1 MGMEMGGGG
10 GGVPQAQPRMP
21 VQPVVARAVALP
33 VGAVPVGVP
42 QGGAFNVQPVAPVA
56 PAAPMA
62 PVMMPVMPA
71 RPMPVAPAAPIAPVA
86 PVAPVAHVAAP
97 VVVAAVPAV
106 VVGGTILCTECGS
119 PNDAEAENCSICATE
134 LNAARLLRD
143 LLAMGYD
150 EKQVKAALKRCSTVE
165 RAIQWLERKKA

>member
-1 MGMEMGGGG
+1 M
-10 GGVPQAQPRMP
+10 PQAQPRMP

-42 QGGAFNVQPVAPVA
+42 PGGAFNVQPVAPVA

-71 RPMPVAPAAPIAPVA
+71 RPTRPMPVAPAAPI
-86 PVAPVAHVAAP
+86 APVAHVAAP

>member
-1 MGMEMGGGG
+1 M
-10 GGVPQAQPRMP
+10 
-21 VQPVVARAVALP
+21 
-33 VGAVPVGVP
+33 PVGVP
-42 QGGAFNVQPVAPVA
+42 PAGAFNVQPVAPVA
-56 PAAPMA
+56 PAAPLA
-62 PVMMPVMPA
+62 PVLMPMMPA
-71 RPMPVAPAAPIAPVA
+71 RPMPVAPAA

-97 VVVAAVPAV
+97 VVVAAVRAV

-134 LNAARLLRD
+134 LTAARLLRD